1 MSVGF
6 FSGGENNVIEKRM
19 VYHILILV
27 ITEEEPTCTMKKIIK
42 EITKKTRTLLLVRTL
57 SVITKNI
64 ATTKM

>member
-6 FSGGENNVIEKRM
+6 FSGGENVMEKRM

-42 EITKKTRTLLLVRTL
+42 EITKKTRTPLLVRSL
-57 SVITKNI
+57 SVIKKNI
-64 ATTKM
+64 ATTKK